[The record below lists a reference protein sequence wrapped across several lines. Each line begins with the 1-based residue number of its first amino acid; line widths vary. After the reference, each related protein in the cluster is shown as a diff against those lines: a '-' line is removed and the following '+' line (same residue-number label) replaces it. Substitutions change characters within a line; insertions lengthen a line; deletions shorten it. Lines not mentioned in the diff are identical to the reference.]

1 MQNSVRQLTT
11 CMIEFSRYEWKPN
24 TMYDLIIR
32 DEEKKL
38 KPMSTEINIQQNTIA
53 EELKTRTISS

>member
-1 MQNSVRQLTT
+1 MYVKISTINFPQSANSVRQLTT

-32 DEEKKL
+32 DEEKKT
-38 KPMSTEINIQQNTIA
+38 KANVD
-53 EELKTRTISS
+53 